1 MIDSIIT
8 FGNKNSKDD
17 NLIQTNLQLTAA
29 LLKCKVGAQGIQG
42 LPPWATSL
50 WMEYHSN
57 DWKLPATKQ
66 LAPWRKQGVRM
77 ATIML
82 VGYERNWKFEIT
94 CTTFVMVLA
103 SITCCL
109 CFGASGSVFP
119 IKIQILHRGSIP
131 PVMSTEKEL
140 SRT

>member
-1 MIDSIIT
+1 MKGGCLGHSGSST
-8 FGNKNSKDD
+8 VGNQPLDG
-17 NLIQTNLQLTAA
+17 IPLQWLETIYNTAA
-29 LLKCKVGAQGIQG
+29 G
-42 LPPWATSL
+42 
-50 WMEYHSN
+50 
-57 DWKLPATKQ
+57 
-66 LAPWRKQGVRM
+66 PWRKQGAGM

-94 CTTFVMVLA
+94 STTFVMVLA

>member
-1 MIDSIIT
+1 MYHRLFLSKKPSVGIQDKVKDL
-8 FGNKNSKDD
+8 KN
-17 NLIQTNLQLTAA
+17 TAA
-29 LLKCKVGAQGIQG
+29 G
-42 LPPWATSL
+42 
-50 WMEYHSN
+50 
-57 DWKLPATKQ
+57 
-66 LAPWRKQGVRM
+66 PWRKQGADM

-82 VGYERNWKFEIT
+82 VGYERNLKSEIT
-94 CTTFVMVLA
+94 STTFVMVLA

-119 IKIQILHRGSIP
+119 MKIQILHRGSIP